1 MKPLP
6 ITVIILSLNEEFHL
20 PAAIENVRDWAEDIF
35 IVDSCSTDR
44 TVDIALE
51 NGVGIV
57 QRPFTSFG
65 GQWNFALENLPLKTP
80 WTFKLDPDER
90 LTPELKDEIREL
102 LKSEPECSGYSMDR
116 RLWFMGKPLH
126 VLVPILRLWRTG
138 KCRFSDVIVNEHP
151 LIDGPV
157 GKLKGIL
164 EHYDSPDLKHWYDKQ
179 DRYST
184 MEAIAMVKGSA
195 LAATPR
201 FFGSTLERRMFFKKM
216 FFKVPFRYQ
225 LQWLH
230 EVFGRGAWRDG
241 GIGLTWARLRVEV
254 RRMRELKAKEMR
266 LTGVIPQLPKAPA
279 GDFDPRVLDSP
290 LQKKLAT
297 KIHQPASGNKG
308 KVV

>member
-1 MKPLP
+1 MNPLP
-6 ITVIILSLNEEFHL
+6 ITVIMLTLNEEFHL
-20 PAAIENVRDWAEDIF
+20 PGAIENVRDWAEDIF

-57 QRPFTSFG
+57 QRPFTNFG
-65 GQWNFALENLPLKTP
+65 DQWNFALGNLPLKTP

-90 LTPELKDEIREL
+90 LSTELKASIRNL
-102 LKSEPECSGYSMDR
+102 LKADPDHHGYWVDR
-116 RLWFMGKPLH
+116 RLWFMGQPLH
-126 VLVPILRLWRTG
+126 VVAPVLRLWRTG
-138 KCRFSDVIVNEHP
+138 KCRFSDVLVNEHP
-151 LIDGPV
+151 LIDGSV
-157 GKLKGIL
+157 GKLKGVL
-164 EHYDSPDLKHWYDKQ
+164 EHYDSPDMKHWYGKQ

-184 MEAIAMVKGSA
+184 MEAIMMVKGSA

-225 LQWLH
+225 IQWLH

-241 GIGLTWARLRVEV
+241 RIGLTWARLRVEV

-266 LTGVIPQLPKAPA
+266 LTGVIPQVPKVPA
-279 GDFDPRVLDSP
+279 GDFDPRVLNSP
-290 LQKKLAT
+290 LQKQLAA
-297 KIHQPASGNKG
+297 KIHQPASENRNSGE
-308 KVV
+308 